1 MSFFLNLNYKDLYD
15 ASPCGYFCATL
26 QGDIIEVNQRFIA
39 FTGLSQNE
47 IIGKKHLSD
56 FLTGGGRIYLES
68 HFFPLLLVQGEV
80 QEINFVNNKQ
90 ERFPVLINATIV
102 KDSDGNA
109 TYIQATVFN
118 ISQRK
123 SYEKELLL
131 AKQRA
136 DDLSDQVAASNET
149 LRNNEALILQ
159 QKLDVETLN
168 QRLTSKNSQL
178 SDFAYIISHNLRA
191 PVFNLQGLLGLYL
204 DEKEWSQRNEIFNLI
219 QQVTNEMDSTLN
231 ELIDALKV
239 QADFYESKMKL
250 SFESVLAKVKLMVAA
265 EINVSKAI
273 ITSDFSEAK
282 EITYSKVYLESAMLN
297 LLSNAMKYSA
307 PNRVPKIHV
316 TTENYDAHILVHVS
330 DNGLGIDLTK
340 YGQHLFKLN
349 KTFHNHPQ
357 AKGIGLYMTKVQ
369 LEALGG
375 TIAVES
381 AVNIGSRFTMKL
393 MKNV

>member
-1 MSFFLNLNYKDLYD
+1 M
-15 ASPCGYFCATL
+15 
-26 QGDIIEVNQRFIA
+26 
-39 FTGLSQNE
+39 
-47 IIGKKHLSD
+47 SD

-80 QEINFVNNKQ
+80 QEINFNFVNNKQ

-204 DEKEWSQRNEIFNLI
+204 DEKEWSQRNEIFKLI
-219 QQVTNEMDSTLN
+219 QQVTNEMDGTLN

-265 EINVSKAI
+265 EINLSKAI

-381 AVNIGSRFTMKL
+381 KVNKGSIFTMKL